1 MTEPEE
7 QLSNWISKLDER
19 SLNTL
24 RTTTRIEK
32 HLELLNGTLA
42 ATIKQAA
49 SNKASISA
57 LWKVLIAV
65 IGVLGVA
72 NVLVSALIK

>member
-19 SLNTL
+19 SLNTY

-32 HLELLNGTLA
+32 HLEILNGTIVE
-42 ATIKQAA
+42 TIKQAS

-57 LWKVLIAV
+57 LWRVLIAV
-65 IGVLGVA
+65 IGVLGIA
-72 NVLVSALIK
+72 NVAVNVFT

>member
-19 SLNTL
+19 SLNTWK
-24 RTTTRIEK
+24 TTERIEK
-32 HLELLNGTLA
+32 HLELLNGSIA
-42 ATIKQAA
+42 DAIKQVA
-49 SNKASISA
+49 SDKASISA
-57 LWKVLIAV
+57 LWKVLIAI

-72 NVLVSALIK
+72 NVLVNALT